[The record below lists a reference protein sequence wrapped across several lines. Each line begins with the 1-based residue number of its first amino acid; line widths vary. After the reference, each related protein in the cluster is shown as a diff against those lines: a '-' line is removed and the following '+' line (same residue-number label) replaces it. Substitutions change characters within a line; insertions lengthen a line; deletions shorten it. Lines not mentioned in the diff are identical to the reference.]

1 MKLISR
7 KLGAGL
13 SLVAFLAAQLT
24 AFAPVALADVG
35 PRRWVLGGYLP
46 SNPTQ
51 KVYVSIEGKKIK
63 AVGTAAPASG
73 TTLVDTNDLIFPGL
87 VDMHS
92 HVKYNILPLWD
103 LALGQFTNRFEW
115 RQKFAAYKDAV
126 SFNMKPIKND
136 TVCAAVRWAEVKA
149 LTGGVTAI
157 QGIGGDAKCAKDFGI
172 HNLEIPGEF
181 ENRQKIRG
189 MTDMIMPGL
198 IGSVFEPMI
207 APHMRGSVTY
217 DQAYERM
224 LEEQGVKDWV
234 ESFAGHEHTLQNGV
248 KLLIDLDLPAS
259 TANTDAALEAARA
272 RITAHLSA
280 APYSLNGN
288 AIAKQL
294 ENMKIWLFGK
304 AGAPGYLRAARTEAK
319 AYEFLSKGGVLT
331 VASSVRRYIGMFED
345 SVRKS
350 ALEYFAQPDKLAIVA
365 HLSEGMRTDAY
376 NKAEFQYAKKYG
388 LVQDG
393 LVIIHGVGLDA
404 ADFRE
409 AARRNVSIVWSP
421 FSNLLLYGETLDVAA
436 AKTAGVNLAIGADWT
451 PTGSKTL
458 LDELGLAKRYL
469 KKKNIRGITDQNLVE
484 MATVNAAKAIKRESV
499 IGRVAE
505 NFQADLMLVK
515 KVARRNAYTTL
526 VTATQADVTL
536 TVVQGEPLYGDK
548 ARIESVATAFGD
560 SRRPETLPRG
570 AASSTC
576 RFQKAIR
583 LPFHSD
589 YDEALS
595 GQSGAPDLLT
605 VAGIQSELETKM
617 GAYADAVR
625 ARGNPREVRNLATLE
640 ALYTCQDSKYASRF
654 GEFIEKEIAENAA
667 NRATVR
673 TEARLSSAWS
683 PIGTSAEEEGDEHE
697 NE

>member
-13 SLVAFLAAQLT
+13 SLAAFLAAQLT
-24 AFAPVALADVG
+24 AFAPSALADVG

-46 SNPTQ
+46 SAPTQ
-51 KVYVSIEGKKIK
+51 KVYVTIEGKRIK
-63 AVGTAAPASG
+63 SVDRAAPASG

-126 SFNMKPIKND
+126 SFNMKPIKGD

-207 APHMRGSVTY
+207 APHMRGAVTY
-217 DQAYERM
+217 EQAYGRM
-224 LEEQGVKDWV
+224 LEEQGVTDWV
-234 ESFAGHEHTLQNGV
+234 ESFKSKSHTVKNGIDLMIGKTVNVSGDTVAAFDGV
-248 KLLIDLDLPAS
+248 KGNLATLLA
-259 TANTDAALEAARA
+259 
-272 RITAHLSA
+272 A
-280 APYSLNGN
+280 APFNLNEK
-288 AIAKQL
+288 AIDKQI

-304 AGAPGYLRAARTEAK
+304 AGAPGFLRAAQTDAK

-393 LVIIHGVGLDA
+393 LVIIHGVGMDA
-404 ADFRE
+404 ADLRE
-409 AARRNVSIVWSP
+409 AKRQNVSVVWSP

-484 MATVNAAKAIKRESV
+484 MATVNAAKALKRESV

-515 KVARRNAYTTL
+515 KKAGKNAYTTL
-526 VTATQADVTL
+526 VTATQGEVTL

-548 ARIESVATAFGD
+548 ATIESVAASFGD

-570 AASSTC
+570 AGASSC

-583 LPFHSD
+583 LPFNSD
-589 YDEALS
+589 YDESLGS
-595 GQSGAPDLLT
+595 RLDLLT

-617 GAYADAVR
+617 GAYADDVR
-625 ARGNPREVRNLATLE
+625 TRGNPREIRNLATLDT
-640 ALYTCQDSKYASRF
+640 LYTCQDSKYASRF
-654 GEFIEKEIAENAA
+654 AEFIEKEIDENAA

-673 TEARLSSAWS
+673 TDARLFSTWS
-683 PIGTSAEEEGDEHE
+683 PVTGSVEEEGDGHE